1 MLFTINSPLIEKLEK
16 KYVNLV
22 LKDGWLS
29 SNGEHTKIFE
39 NKISKYLNVK
49 HSLAVQSGTAA
60 IHLALKSFDCKRG
73 DNVILPNY
81 SCVSN
86 LSAVNQCGANPI
98 IVEVEKET
106 LGLDI
111 NELSKAI
118 KKFKPKVIQL
128 VHVYGCPAKHTL
140 QIKKLCKKKKIFLL
154 EDFSESLGAEINKK
168 KVWRYKYFIN
178 KI

>member
-60 IHLALKSFDCKRG
+60 IHLALK
-73 DNVILPNY
+73 
-81 SCVSN
+81 
-86 LSAVNQCGANPI
+86 
-98 IVEVEKET
+98 T
-106 LGLDI
+106 
-111 NELSKAI
+111 
-118 KKFKPKVIQL
+118 
-128 VHVYGCPAKHTL
+128 
-140 QIKKLCKKKKIFLL
+140 
-154 EDFSESLGAEINKK
+154 
-168 KVWRYKYFIN
+168 
-178 KI
+178 